1 MATMST
7 NAFNKFHET
16 YNVVRMTKNS
26 VCVQNKDT
34 HQEFFMHRNAFNL
47 LRSAVDF
54 RETERC
60 FNGVP
65 TSWIEVL
72 VWIAI

>member
-16 YNVVRMTKNS
+16 YKVIRMNKNS

-47 LRSAVDF
+47 LREAEDF
-54 RETERC
+54 RETERF
-60 FNGVP
+60 FNGVL
-65 TSWIEVL
+65 TLWIEVL
-72 VWIAI
+72 VWRAI